1 MMVNSSQHAAGQRA
15 QLLLQ
20 TLSENDTHCVQFSY
34 FLYSRDGHSPG
45 ALRVY
50 VRVNGGPLGIPV
62 WNVSG
67 SRGRQWHQVE
77 LAVSTFWPN
86 EYQVALRVISYS
98 RRFTQQLIDLS
109 SDAQHTN
116 TFNDIMFYTI
126 PWFSDGSYI
135 PTVIGEGVRDS
146 GNLLSNIKDVI
157 GPART
162 AKKESSFQLILL
174 EATVDRR
181 GYIAV
186 DDILLL
192 NYPCFRDISS
202 ETLEFTRVR
211 VQGSFYSGRATLLI
225 LLRSIAEIEI
235 LKRTWTHIVE
245 SGIAP
250 DCGNHRSARRAK
262 TGRKGEE
269 ERENKEDGKQTSTNP
284 ADKAPHFSRL
294 GDVEVN
300 AGQNATFQCVAAGRP
315 SEAEKF
321 LLERHNGEV
330 SSGGSVKHLGRNRF
344 SVSFQLENV
353 QKPEQDLNRCV
364 TQSSRGSG
372 VSNFAELIVKVP
384 PSPIAPP
391 QLLRAGSTYLIIQ
404 LNTNSILGDGPIIR
418 REIEYRAS
426 QAPWSEILGVNMLT
440 YKLWH
445 LEPDTEYHISVLLTR
460 PGEGGTGPPG
470 PPLISRTKCAAY
482 YSVSRV
488 EVEDIIECLEEDAE
502 PMRAL
507 RDLRASEI
515 QSRQLNLLWET
526 PAFNLTRCHT
536 YAVSLCYR
544 YTTAGGGGGHNT
556 TVRECLAVEHN
567 TSRFT
572 LRDLPPYHT
581 IQIRLALANSEGKKE
596 GKEVSFQT
604 EEDIPGGIAPESL
617 TFTPLDDM
625 IFLKWEEPVEPNGL
639 ITQYEVRALPLPH
652 RTRINFSYAARVLCS
667 RLISYQSIESSD
679 PGINVPGPRRTVSKL
694 RNETYHMFSNL
705 HPGTTYLISV
715 RARTAKGFGQT
726 ALTEITTN
734 ISAPTFDYADM
745 PSPLSETDSTI
756 TVLLR
761 PAQGRGAP
769 VSTYQVVVEE
779 ELVRKVKREL
789 GAQEC
794 FPIPTSHG
802 EAQAR
807 GAPQYYTAELPPS
820 SLPEA
825 TPFTVG
831 DNHTYNGYWNS
842 PLDPRKNY
850 LIYFQAMSNFRG
862 ETRINCIRVARKDSF
877 SGVTESRAS
886 PAVSDREVT
895 PAHTLSMET
904 AACKD
909 HQRALEVTQRSEEMG
924 LILGVCAGG
933 LVVLILLLGAIIII
947 IKKGRK
953 PVNMN
958 KTPITYR
965 QEKSNMMGSM
975 ERSFTDQSTL
985 QEDERMALSFMDTH
999 TCSTRSDPRSSMNES
1014 SSLLGGS
1021 PRRQCGRKGSPYHT
1035 GQLHPAVRVADLLQ
1049 HINQMKTAEGY
1060 GFKQEYESFFDGW
1073 DINSIKKKDKTKG
1086 RQDTLM
1092 GYDRHRVKLH
1102 PLLGDPNSD
1111 YINANYIDVSQ
1122 QTQTRILSCRTPK
1135 HSHWFC
1141 HYVAPH
1147 ESNRYLWTLSFLRAC
1162 RRLCSDGHQKDIW
1175 IDDIDVKRQ
1184 DEKSVHLKPKSHP
1197 YAGYHRSNHFI
1208 ATQGPKQE
1216 TVYDFWRMVWQE
1228 NCFSI
1233 VMITKLVEVG
1243 RVKCCKYWPDESEM
1257 YGDIKITLLK
1267 TETLAE
1273 YTVRT
1278 FALERVRDS
1287 VSPCEK
1293 FQYALYRD
1301 RRGNNGGSMRNGIGN
1316 DVNKIQTCLRGYSA
1330 KHEVCQFHFT
1340 SWPEHGVPY
1349 HATGLLA
1356 FIRRVKASTPPDAGP
1371 VVVHCSVG
1379 AGRTGC
1385 YIVLDVM
1392 LDMAECEGV
1401 VDIYNCVKTLCS
1413 RRINMIQTEEQYI
1426 FIHDAILEACLCGE
1440 TAIPV
1445 NEFALAYK
1453 EMLRVDSQS
1462 NSSQLREEFQTL
1474 NSVTPHL
1481 DVEECSIA
1489 LLPRNREK
1497 NRSMDVLPPD
1507 RALAFLV
1514 TTEGESN
1521 NYINAALMDS
1531 FHRPAAFIVT
1541 PHPLPGTT
1549 SDFWRLVFD
1558 YGCTS
1563 VVMLNQVNQSN
1574 SAWPCVQYWPEPG
1587 LQQYGPMQVEFLSM
1601 SADEDIITRL
1611 FRVKN
1616 VTREGQLVVCQFQFL
1631 RWSAYRDVPDS
1642 KKAFLNLLASVQKW
1656 QRECGEGRTVV
1667 HCLNGGGRSGM
1678 YCASNILMEMIEYQN
1693 MVDIFYSVKTLR
1705 NAKPNM
1711 VETLKTHF
1719 ETYDCVTL
1727 FPKTPSIFYRSSPLI
1742 TPHRRPER
1750 IFHKLTA
1757 DPMAVQTHALIS
1769 AGLYSQASPEVVERT
1784 AVPAQRVGKSTHNL
1798 EADSLVHQTHG

>member
-1 MMVNSSQHAAGQRA
+1 TLNNKHFSEQPFIIYICCSDEGINSCMTKVNNEIKISNVFTSCTNFLIRSYMLVNSSQHAVGHRA

-20 TLSENDTHCVQFSY
+20 SLSENDTHCVQFSY

-45 ALRVY
+45 ALRAY
-50 VRVNGGPLGIPV
+50 VRVNGGPLGNPV
-62 WNVSG
+62 WNTSG
-67 SRGRQWHQVE
+67 THGKQWHQVE

-86 EYQVALRVISYS
+86 EYQV
-98 RRFTQQLIDLS
+98 LI
-109 SDAQHTN
+109 
-116 TFNDIMFYTI
+116 
-126 PWFSDGSYI
+126 
-135 PTVIGEGVRDS
+135 
-146 GNLLSNIKDVI
+146 
-157 GPART
+157 
-162 AKKESSFQLILL
+162 
-174 EATVDRR
+174 EATVSRERR
-181 GYIAV
+181 GYIAI
-186 DDILLL
+186 DDIMVL
-192 NYPCFRDISS
+192 NYPC
-202 ETLEFTRVR
+202 
-211 VQGSFYSGRATLLI
+211 Y
-225 LLRSIAEIEI
+225 
-235 LKRTWTHIVE
+235 
-245 SGIAP
+245 
-250 DCGNHRSARRAK
+250 
-262 TGRKGEE
+262 
-269 ERENKEDGKQTSTNP
+269 
-284 ADKAPHFSRL
+284 KAPHFSRL
-294 GDVEVN
+294 GDEEVN
-300 AGQNATFQCVAAGRP
+300 AGQNATFQCVAAGRAA
-315 SEAEKF
+315 EADKF
-321 LLERHNGEV
+321 LLERHNGDILTAA
-330 SSGGSVKHLGRNRF
+330 SVKHLSHRRF
-344 SVSFQLENV
+344 VVSFQLDSV
-353 QKPEQDLNRCV
+353 QRADQDLYRCV
-364 TQSSRGSG
+364 TQSPRGSG
-372 VSNFAELIVKVP
+372 VSNFAELVVKVP

-418 REIEYRAS
+418 KEIEYRAS
-426 QAPWSEILGVNMLT
+426 QSPWSEVHGVNMVT

-445 LEPDTEYHISVLLTR
+445 LDPDTEYHISVLLTR

-470 PPLISRTKCAAY
+470 PPLVSRTKC
-482 YSVSRV
+482 
-488 EVEDIIECLEEDAE
+488 AE

-507 RDLRASEI
+507 RGLTATDI
-515 QSRQLNLLWET
+515 QARQLSLQWENL
-526 PAFNLTRCHT
+526 AFNLTRCHT
-536 YAVSLCYR
+536 YSVSLCYR

-567 TSRFT
+567 ASRFM
-572 LRDLPPYHT
+572 LRDLPPYHG
-581 IQIRLALANSEGKKE
+581 IHVRLSLANPEGKKE
-596 GKEVSFQT
+596 GREVTFQT

-639 ITQYEVRALPLPH
+639 ITQYE
-652 RTRINFSYAARVLCS
+652 
-667 RLISYQSIESSD
+667 ISYQSIESSD
-679 PGINVPGPRRTVSKL
+679 PSINVPGPRRTVSKL
-694 RNETYHMFSNL
+694 KNETYHMFSNL

-734 ISAPTFDYADM
+734 ISAPTFDYGDM
-745 PSPLSETDSTI
+745 PSPLSETESTI

-779 ELVRKVKREL
+779 ETVKKVKREL
-789 GAQEC
+789 GLQEC
-794 FPIPTSHG
+794 FPLPMSHG

-807 GAPQYYTAELPPS
+807 GTPHYYTAELPPS

-825 TPFTVG
+825 SPFTVG

-842 PLDPRKNY
+842 PLDPRKSY
-850 LIYFQAMSNFRG
+850 LVYFQAMSNFRG
-862 ETRINCIRVARKDSF
+862 
-877 SGVTESRAS
+877 
-886 PAVSDREVT
+886 VSDCQV
-895 PAHTLSMET
+895 PVDKQIS
-904 AACKD
+904 
-909 HQRALEVTQRSEEMG
+909 
-924 LILGVCAGG
+924 
-933 LVVLILLLGAIIII
+933 LVVLILLLGAVIII
-947 IKKGRK
+947 IKKGK

-965 QEKSNMMGSM
+965 QEKSHMGSM

-985 QEDERMALSFMDTH
+985 QEDERMALSFMDAH
-999 TCSTRSDPRSSMNES
+999 TCGTRSKTNAPACAQYNVNKPTIVPEKIVTTVHENYSSA

-1021 PRRQCGRKGSPYHT
+1021 PRHQCGRKGSPYHT

-1060 GFKQEYESFFDGW
+1060 GFKQEYEV
-1073 DINSIKKKDKTKG
+1073 K
-1086 RQDTLM
+1086 
-1092 GYDRHRVKLH
+1092 YDRHRVKLH

-1111 YINANYIDVSQ
+1111 YINANYIDVASWS
-1122 QTQTRILSCRTPK
+1122 LS
-1135 HSHWFC
+1135 
-1141 HYVAPH
+1141 AI
-1147 ESNRYLWTLSFLRAC
+1147 YLFPL
-1162 RRLCSDGHQKDIW
+1162 
-1175 IDDIDVKRQ
+1175 
-1184 DEKSVHLKPKSHP
+1184 
-1197 YAGYHRSNHFI
+1197 
-1208 ATQGPKQE
+1208 GPKQE
-1216 TVYDFWRMVWQE
+1216 TLYDFWRMVWQE

-1243 RVKCCKYWPDESEM
+1243 RVKCCKYWPDDSEM

-1278 FALERVRDS
+1278 FALER
-1287 VSPCEK
+1287 
-1293 FQYALYRD
+1293 
-1301 RRGNNGGSMRNGIGN
+1301 
-1316 DVNKIQTCLRGYSA
+1316 RGYST
-1330 KHEVCQFHFT
+1330 KHEVRQFHFT

-1440 TAIPV
+1440 TAILV
-1445 NEFALAYK
+1445 NEFAVTYK
-1453 EMLRVDSQS
+1453 EMLRIDSQS

-1521 NYINAALMDS
+1521 NYINAALADS
-1531 FHRPAAFIVT
+1531 FHRQAAFIVT

-1549 SDFWRLVFD
+1549 ADFWRLVFD
-1558 YGCTS
+1558 YGCTA
-1563 VVMLNQVNQSN
+1563 VVMLNQLNQSN
-1574 SAWPCVQYWPEPG
+1574 SPCVQYWPEPG
-1587 LQQYGPMQVEFLSM
+1587 LQQYGPMEVEFLSM
-1601 SADEDIITRL
+1601 SADEDVITRL

-1616 VTREGQLVVCQFQFL
+1616 VTRLQEGQLVVCQFQFL

-1642 KKAFLNLLASVQKW
+1642 KKAFLNLLAQVHKW
-1656 QRECGEGRTVV
+1656 QRECGEGRTAV
-1667 HCLNGGGRSGM
+1667 HCLNGGGRSGTF
-1678 YCASNILMEMIEYQN
+1678 CACNILLEMIQYQN
-1693 MVDIFYSVKTLR
+1693 MVDIFYAVKTLR
-1705 NAKPNM
+1705 NCKPNM
-1711 VETLKTHF
+1711 VESLDQYRFCYDLVLEYLDCF
-1719 ETYDCVTL
+1719 EG
-1727 FPKTPSIFYRSSPLI
+1727 R
-1742 TPHRRPER
+1742 
-1750 IFHKLTA
+1750 
-1757 DPMAVQTHALIS
+1757 
-1769 AGLYSQASPEVVERT
+1769 
-1784 AVPAQRVGKSTHNL
+1784 
-1798 EADSLVHQTHG
+1798 

>member
-1 MMVNSSQHAAGQRA
+1 MIVCFALFCANLKFAAIA
-15 QLLLQ
+15 H
-20 TLSENDTHCVQFSY
+20 TLPLHSGLVCVV
-34 FLYSRDGHSPG
+34 LNH
-45 ALRVY
+45 
-50 VRVNGGPLGIPV
+50 I
-62 WNVSG
+62 
-67 SRGRQWHQVE
+67 
-77 LAVSTFWPN
+77 
-86 EYQVALRVISYS
+86 
-98 RRFTQQLIDLS
+98 
-109 SDAQHTN
+109 
-116 TFNDIMFYTI
+116 
-126 PWFSDGSYI
+126 
-135 PTVIGEGVRDS
+135 
-146 GNLLSNIKDVI
+146 
-157 GPART
+157 
-162 AKKESSFQLILL
+162 ES
-174 EATVDRR
+174 
-181 GYIAV
+181 
-186 DDILLL
+186 
-192 NYPCFRDISS
+192 
-202 ETLEFTRVR
+202 
-211 VQGSFYSGRATLLI
+211 
-225 LLRSIAEIEI
+225 
-235 LKRTWTHIVE
+235 
-245 SGIAP
+245 
-250 DCGNHRSARRAK
+250 
-262 TGRKGEE
+262 
-269 ERENKEDGKQTSTNP
+269 
-284 ADKAPHFSRL
+284 
-294 GDVEVN
+294 
-300 AGQNATFQCVAAGRP
+300 
-315 SEAEKF
+315 
-321 LLERHNGEV
+321 
-330 SSGGSVKHLGRNRF
+330 RNRF
-344 SVSFQLENV
+344 SVSFQLEDV
-353 QKPEQDLNRCV
+353 QKREQDLYRCV

-426 QAPWSEILGVNMLT
+426 QAPWSEILGVNMVT

-445 LEPDTEYHISVLLTR
+445 LDPDTEYHISVLLTR

-470 PPLISRTKCAAY
+470 PPLISRTKCA
-482 YSVSRV
+482 
-488 EVEDIIECLEEDAE
+488 E

-507 RDLRASEI
+507 RGLRASEI
-515 QSRQLNLLWET
+515 QSRQLTLQWET

-536 YAVSLCYR
+536 YSVSLCYR

-572 LRDLPPYHT
+572 LRDLPPFHT
-581 IQIRLALANSEGKKE
+581 IQIRLALTNTEGKKE
-596 GKEVSFQT
+596 GKEVMFQT

-617 TFTPLDDM
+617 TFTPLEDM

-639 ITQYEVRALPLPH
+639 ITQYE
-652 RTRINFSYAARVLCS
+652 
-667 RLISYQSIESSD
+667 ISYQSIESSD

-734 ISAPTFDYADM
+734 ISAPTFDYGDM
-745 PSPLSETDSTI
+745 PSPLSETESTI
-756 TVLLR
+756 TVLL
-761 PAQGRGAP
+761 PP
-769 VSTYQVVVEE
+769 
-779 ELVRKVKREL
+779 
-789 GAQEC
+789 
-794 FPIPTSHG
+794 H
-802 EAQAR
+802 
-807 GAPQYYTAELPPS
+807 YYTAELPPS

-825 TPFTVG
+825 APFTVG

-862 ETRINCIRVARKDSF
+862 
-877 SGVTESRAS
+877 
-886 PAVSDREVT
+886 VSVRNY
-895 PAHTLSMET
+895 
-904 AACKD
+904 
-909 HQRALEVTQRSEEMG
+909 
-924 LILGVCAGG
+924 
-933 LVVLILLLGAIIII
+933 
-947 IKKGRK
+947 RK

-1060 GFKQEYESFFDGW
+1060 GFKQEYEVGFILFFYFFT
-1073 DINSIKKKDKTKG
+1073 DINVTVMYCLCFCVSD
-1086 RQDTLM
+1086 
-1092 GYDRHRVKLH
+1092 DRHRVKLH

-1122 QTQTRILSCRTPK
+1122 Q
-1135 HSHWFC
+1135 SHAVF
-1141 HYVAPH
+1141 
-1147 ESNRYLWTLSFLRAC
+1147 R
-1162 RRLCSDGHQKDIW
+1162 
-1175 IDDIDVKRQ
+1175 
-1184 DEKSVHLKPKSHP
+1184 
-1197 YAGYHRSNHFI
+1197 
-1208 ATQGPKQE
+1208 PKQE

-1278 FALERVRDS
+1278 FALER
-1287 VSPCEK
+1287 
-1293 FQYALYRD
+1293 
-1301 RRGNNGGSMRNGIGN
+1301 
-1316 DVNKIQTCLRGYSA
+1316 RGYSA

-1356 FIRRVKASTPPDAGP
+1356 FIRRVKSSTPLDAGP

-1385 YIVLDVM
+1385 YIMLDVM

-1445 NEFALAYK
+1445 NEFTLAYK

-1563 VVMLNQVNQSN
+1563 VVMLNQLNQSN
-1574 SAWPCVQYWPEPG
+1574 SYWPEPG

-1616 VTREGQLVVCQFQFL
+1616 VTRLQEGQLVVCQFQFL

-1667 HCLNGGGRSGM
+1667 HCLNGGGRSGT
-1678 YCASNILMEMIEYQN
+1678 YCASNILMEMIQYQN
-1693 MVDIFYSVKTLR
+1693 MVDVFYAVKTLR

-1711 VETLKTHF
+1711 VETLEQYRF
-1719 ETYDCVTL
+1719 CYELVLEYLDCL
-1727 FPKTPSIFYRSSPLI
+1727 
-1742 TPHRRPER
+1742 
-1750 IFHKLTA
+1750 
-1757 DPMAVQTHALIS
+1757 
-1769 AGLYSQASPEVVERT
+1769 EVR
-1784 AVPAQRVGKSTHNL
+1784 
-1798 EADSLVHQTHG
+1798 